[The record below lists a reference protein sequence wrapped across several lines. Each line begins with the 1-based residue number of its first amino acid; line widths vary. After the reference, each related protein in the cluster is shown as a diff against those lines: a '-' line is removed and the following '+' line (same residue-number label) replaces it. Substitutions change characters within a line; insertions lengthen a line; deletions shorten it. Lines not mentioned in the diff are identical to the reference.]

1 MCTAILVKN
10 LSLMVQTIYFSM
22 SILAQVLLDINV
34 WTLLMENGLLPEN
47 AAKISY
53 LLWTMYFLKYY
64 TQTGEDVM
72 RLHQK

>member
-1 MCTAILVKN
+1 
-10 LSLMVQTIYFSM
+10 M